1 MSLLRVLAFGT
12 ITGLGSL
19 SVALVSADRLAHTAA
34 PPAAPSLRAA
44 IPSAPEPTTT
54 GSVSAGPVKA
64 GTVTQGPATPEPPKG
79 RMVSGFDTERLN
91 ALMRGEA
98 APAARKR

>member
-19 SVALVSADRLAHTAA
+19 SVALVSADRLAHAA
-34 PPAAPSLRAA
+34 IPTAAPSLRAA
-44 IPSAPEPTTT
+44 VPPPEPATT
-54 GSVSAGPVKA
+54 GSVGAAASKA
-64 GTVTQGPATPEPPKG
+64 GTVTQGPAAPEPPKG

-91 ALMRGEA
+91 ALMRGETI
-98 APAARKR
+98 PPARKR